1 MSCSRRTQ
9 FDPRL
14 NEHGE
19 RLAALGLSLYHIG
32 RHHPA
37 GSVGHDRCREK
48 GETPAYFAVKK

>member
-1 MSCSRRTQ
+1 LFRENQ

-19 RLAALGLSLYHIG
+19 WLAALGLSLYYIG

-48 GETPAYFAVKK
+48 GRHAAYFAVKK